1 MDMKSFVVGIGVALV
16 PFGAVLALLWLSA
29 WIERRREMAVARQIE
44 LTDAIHQELGAVAAP
59 TVQPARHG
67 SWRVVMA
74 VPVDRPETLGA
85 LVRITDRVIS
95 RAERARGRRVEIA
108 VTPLPDREAA

>member
-1 MDMKSFVVGIGVALV
+1 MKSIIAGIAVALA
-16 PFGAVLALLWLSA
+16 PFVATGALLWLSA
-29 WIERRREMAVARQIE
+29 WIARRREMARVRQIE
-44 LTDAIHQELGAVAAP
+44 LTDAIHRELGAVAAP
-59 TVQPARHG
+59 TVRRGARG

-95 RAERARGRRVEIA
+95 HAEQVPGRRVEIA
-108 VTPLPDREAA
+108 VTAVPQGEAA

>member
-1 MDMKSFVVGIGVALV
+1 MNSVIAAVAVSLV
-16 PFGAVLALLWLSA
+16 PFAAVLGLLWLSA
-29 WIERRREMAVARQIE
+29 WIERRRAMAVARQIE
-44 LTDAIHQELGAVAAP
+44 LTDAIHRELGAVAAP

-85 LVRITDRVIS
+85 LVRIADRVIL
-95 RAERARGRRVEIA
+95 RADRVPGHRVEIA
-108 VTPLPDREAA
+108 VTPVPGREAA